1 MLIHFVD
8 FLEFST
14 HKIMPCANRGIVV
27 LFSNLDVTSFFSP
40 NSLSRAS
47 IAMWTE
53 LRTVGIPVLFLI
65 FVGEFL
71 IFHHKILFWLW
82 DFYRCLCLLLEPIVT
97 ANFVALYKVWQWNWI
112 HCKKSDS
119 ETCILWPSPAQYKR
133 RNAHIDWKNEGRLH
147 GGGGICLV
155 VCW

>member
-1 MLIHFVD
+1 
-8 FLEFST
+8 
-14 HKIMPCANRGIVV
+14 
-27 LFSNLDVTSFFSP
+27 
-40 NSLSRAS
+40 
-47 IAMWTE
+47 MWTE

-112 HCKKSDS
+112 HCKKPDS

-155 VCW
+155 VCWWMKKILSGENGLGQPTEGEAWAKIWEGSSSRRFGGLYRNKVCVKKE